1 MDLVIFEKNMPFVL
15 KALRS
20 GDFDCTETASEVFET
35 DFFRFIKSI
44 TPPQAD
50 GVCKGIILSLPPH
63 PRERELAETPP
74 QADGVLKTL
83 INPKFTF

>member
-35 DFFRFIKSI
+35 DFFRFIK
-44 TPPQAD
+44 
-50 GVCKGIILSLPPH
+50 
-63 PRERELAETPP
+63 
-74 QADGVLKTL
+74 
-83 INPKFTF
+83 